1 MRLGIDERGFQ
12 RLEVLKMAQL
22 TEPSFMVPVDSSNV
36 QAFGYVAEDQT
47 LFVDFLA
54 KGNSAG
60 SRYVYYEVES
70 DIYEQFMASPSK
82 GAFIWTHLRDRYE
95 YEKLW

>member
-1 MRLGIDERGFQ
+1 MQGISEASFYRLGAY
-12 RLEVLKMAQL
+12 VMAQL
-22 TEPSFMVPVDSSNV
+22 TEPEFMIPVESSNV

-54 KGNSAG
+54 KGNQG
-60 SRYVYYEVES
+60 TSRYVYYEVEPETYS
-70 DIYEQFMASPSK
+70 EFMAAPSK
-82 GAFIWTHLRDRYE
+82 GKFIWTHLRDRYD

>member
-1 MRLGIDERGFQ
+1 MTLGISEAGFK
-12 RLEVLKMAQL
+12 RIGAWHMAQL
-22 TEPSFMVPVDSSNV
+22 TEPEFFIPVESSNV

-54 KGNSAG
+54 KGNSAA
-60 SRYVYYEVES
+60 SRYVYYEVEP
-70 DIYEQFMASPSK
+70 DIYSQFMASPSK
-82 GAFIWTHLRDRYE
+82 GQFIWTHLRDRYD